1 MLRPFL
7 VTENHS
13 SSLVSFSFTVSFRD
27 KSKQVMP
34 CFFQSLFLF
43 AINFP
48 KAQVLVFLWTV
59 LWEWVTY
66 FVYVLGVLGINVC
79 LKILE
84 KGLQDFNKYIWLLE
98 GIYFPYWS
106 NKDSR
111 NQPWIGKI
119 KNLFETSSGHI
130 LKQCQNQSW
139 NIINVF
145 GRSIHISTNDPISF
159 FFVSE

>member
-119 KNLFETSSGHI
+119 KNLFETSSFQYWVEIQGM
-130 LKQCQNQSW
+130 LGCQ
-139 NIINVF
+139 V
-145 GRSIHISTNDPISF
+145 
-159 FFVSE
+159 